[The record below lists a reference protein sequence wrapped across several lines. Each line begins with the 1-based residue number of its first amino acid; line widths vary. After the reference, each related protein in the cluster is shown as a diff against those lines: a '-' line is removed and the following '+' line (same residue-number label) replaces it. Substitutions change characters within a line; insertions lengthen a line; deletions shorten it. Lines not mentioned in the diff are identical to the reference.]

1 MCVVQKS
8 NRDFLNAV
16 LISLT
21 YDLKDVGRPSL
32 TGSSAHELLDIN
44 QFPVVDPDHS
54 ATNISVCTC
63 SDLQCV
69 SKKNIPDISSCNSRK
84 HCRIFIIFGTHVTE
98 EVSNQ

>member
-1 MCVVQKS
+1 MCVICVVQKS

-32 TGSSAHELLDIN
+32 TGDNAHELMDIN
-44 QFPVVDPDHS
+44 EFPVVDRDQS

-63 SDLQCV
+63 FVLVVHSSMDPV
-69 SKKNIPDISSCNSRK
+69 SYTHLTLPTK
-84 HCRIFIIFGTHVTE
+84 RIV
-98 EVSNQ
+98 